1 MRLRDLAN
9 RPGVLGTFAH
19 VDRLLDAVRA
29 VSATEFEIRD
39 VFSPVPVA
47 ELEGLIERPPSR
59 VPYFTFAAAA
69 GGLVGGLALCLLS
82 AMVWNI
88 VVGGKPVTAHVP
100 FVVIGFEALIL
111 IGALG
116 TFAALLLF
124 ARLPFTRFPG
134 PGYRPEFSKD
144 RFGLW
149 VRCTRAEAQR
159 VEAVLREA
167 GAVGIELVEPTEGG
181 GG

>member
-1 MRLRDLAN
+1 MTARELAN

-19 VDRLLDAVRA
+19 VDCLVDAVRA
-29 VSATEFEIRD
+29 VNDTEFEIRD

-47 ELEGLIERPPSR
+47 ELEQVIKRPPSR
-59 VPYFTFAAAA
+59 VPFFTFAAAA
-69 GGLVGGLALCLLS
+69 GGL
-82 AMVWNI
+82 
-88 VVGGKPVTAHVP
+88 VGGKPVTAHVP

-124 ARLPFTRFPG
+124 ARLPFTGFPG
-134 PGYRPEFSKD
+134 PGYRPEFSND

-149 VRCTRAEAQR
+149 VRCTRAEAAR
-159 VEAVLREA
+159 VETVLREA
-167 GAVGIELVEPTEGG
+167 GAVGIELVDPTKAGG
-181 GG
+181 G